1 MTTDLSATPA
11 PEPALAGATALAD
24 TQVAGLLFHTGL
36 PHASGPLLQAY
47 LNLLDEFLRADPPL
61 SRADRL
67 HLITLRYG
75 LKLRQEAEELA
86 ANSVLRQDRTIAA
99 ARFARKAQSGFSPL
113 PLPE

>member
-1 MTTDLSATPA
+1 MTTDLPATPA
-11 PEPALAGATALAD
+11 PEPASAAEAALAA
-24 TQVAGLLFHTGL
+24 TQVAGLLFHTSL

-75 LKLRQEAEELA
+75 LKLRQEAEELV
-86 ANSVLRQDRTIAA
+86 ANPALRHDRAIAA
-99 ARFARKAQSGFSPL
+99 DRFARKAQASFSPL